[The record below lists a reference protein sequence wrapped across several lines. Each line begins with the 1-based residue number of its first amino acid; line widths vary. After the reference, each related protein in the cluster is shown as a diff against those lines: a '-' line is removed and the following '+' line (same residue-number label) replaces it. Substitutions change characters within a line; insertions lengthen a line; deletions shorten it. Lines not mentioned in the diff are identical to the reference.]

1 MSWITLAPPLVV
13 FTMGFI
19 TKRICLSLFVGIIVA
34 AAIATGFVPLDTAT
48 LVVSGIWNNL
58 AIDKVISVDTFST
71 ASNFFIITFVLSLG
85 ILIEML
91 RHSHAA
97 TAFVEYVES
106 SIKSKK
112 AAETSTLVLAH
123 CLSIDDYL
131 SSLTVGS
138 VMRPLTDKFKIPRVK
153 LAFLTD
159 SMAAPL
165 AMITPISSWAAA
177 IIGFLTENGVHAI
190 AADDTLLVA
199 NPYSVYLSIL
209 PYIFYSISLIISVWV
224 IVRFR
229 LSFSTMKEQEV
240 IADTTGNL
248 AGGKP
253 LGDHEIKPISNARQ
267 HATIMDFLV
276 PISTLMISTACYLLY
291 FGDSYFFGGTRTI
304 IETLQNAPIS
314 LVLFF
319 SGITALLVSM
329 VYFLAKNRFTVK
341 EMGLVCWHGL
351 RLMLPVAMILIFS
364 WTMGDLLRENL
375 KTGEWLASLLA
386 GSISVTF
393 MPLILFWNATLI
405 SLALGSSWATT
416 AILLPIALPMVMAML
431 GAQAPAEISQLP
443 IVFPVFGAILSG
455 AVCGDHISL
464 ISETTIMATT
474 SSMCDHM
481 DHVKTQLI
489 YSLPAFLGSTV
500 AFLIS
505 GFIPHADTWASL
517 SVCLGT
523 SVFIS
528 ISMLVAWHY
537 YAKYCCK
544 KSVC

>member
-13 FTMGFI
+13 FTMGFL
-19 TKRICLSLFVGIIVA
+19 TKRICLSLFVGIAVA
-34 AAIATGFVPLDTAT
+34 AAIASGFNPYETAN
-48 LVVSGIWNNL
+48 LIVSGIWNNT
-58 AIDKVISVDTFST
+58 AFNKVFSLETFAE
-71 ASNFFIITFVLSLG
+71 ASNFFIVTFVLSLG

-112 AAETSTLVLAH
+112 SAETSTLILAH

-138 VMRPLTDKFKIPRVK
+138 VMRPLTDRFKIPRIK

-165 AMITPISSWAAA
+165 AMITPVSSWAAA

-190 AADDTLLVA
+190 AQEDTLLVA

-209 PYIFYSISLIISVWV
+209 PYIFYSISLVISVWV

-229 LSFSTMKEQEV
+229 LSFSIMKSHES
-240 IADTTGNL
+240 IADSTGNL

-253 LGDHEIKPISNARQ
+253 LGDHETKPISSAKH
-267 HATIMDFLV
+267 HATITDFLV
-276 PISTLMISTACYLLY
+276 PICTLMGATVFYLLY
-291 FGDSYFFGGTRTI
+291 FGDSTFFGGNHSI
-304 IETLQNAPIS
+304 LYTLQNAPIS

-319 SGITALLVSM
+319 SGLTALLVSM
-329 VYFLAKNRFTVK
+329 LYYLAKQTFTFK

-351 RLMLPVAMILIFS
+351 RLMLPVATILVFS

-386 GSISVTF
+386 GSVSVTF

-474 SSMCDHM
+474 SAMCDHM
-481 DHVKTQLI
+481 DHVKSQLI
-489 YSLPAFLGSTV
+489 YSLPVFLGCTV

-517 SVCLGT
+517 FACLGV
-523 SVFIS
+523 SIIIS
-528 ISMLVAWHY
+528 ISTLVALHCY
-537 YAKYCCK
+537 GKCRK
-544 KSVC
+544 VKG